1 MSETGAMVQPRATP
15 QHHAGAHHA
24 CTVTEPC
31 LPRRTLLGAGLVLG
45 LTTITGCTT
54 TSPDWGPSPLNKI
67 PRRPMSWA
75 ERRRLTAAL
84 KASLPD
90 SIWVSFMSDS
100 STRLST
106 VESPFRRWWIAD
118 VLHHG
123 TAHPIRGLIAVGPG
137 RDARMLN
144 GAEPVFAA
152 VLAEDGYRPEDAGA
166 AATLASLALDVTRDF
181 RTLVYQV
188 DSVDDILLLPK
199 ADRSS
204 VARYRDTVRPP
215 QAASAADGWRVTAF
229 QVNNTDLV
237 ERTVTLPVSGAVSS
251 TSRPIASD
259 LPAPIGR

>member
-1 MSETGAMVQPRATP
+1 MSDTGAMVQPSAPPER
-15 QHHAGAHHA
+15 HA
-24 CTVTEPC
+24 CAPAEPR

-45 LTTITGCTT
+45 LSTVTGCTT
-54 TSPDWGPSPLNKI
+54 TSPNNGPSPLNKI

-75 ERRRLTAAL
+75 EKRRLTSAL
-84 KASLPD
+84 KASFPD
-90 SIWVSFMSDS
+90 SIWASFMSDS

-106 VESPFRRWWIAD
+106 VESPLRRWWIAD
-118 VLHHG
+118 VEHHG

-144 GAEPVFAA
+144 GAEPVFTA
-152 VLAEDGYRPEDAGA
+152 VLTEDGYRPEEAAA

-188 DSVDDILLLPK
+188 DSVDDIRLLPK
-199 ADRSS
+199 ADRRS
-204 VARYRDTVRPP
+204 VARYADTVRSP
-215 QAASAADGWRVTAF
+215 QAESTADGWRVTAF

-237 ERTVTLPVSGAVSS
+237 ERTVTLSASGAVSS

-259 LPAPIGR
+259 LPAPVGR